1 MGAALLLP
9 IWRSMLRGI
18 GKEPELAALLIAP
31 DRELARQLTA
41 GLAETKTFQIL
52 SELKSYPQE
61 ATLDLRLRQ
70 IQPEVV
76 LLDLAT
82 DFEVASALIRHISGL
97 HPPVYVIGLHFQN
110 DADVLIRS
118 LRAGA
123 HEFLHSP
130 FHPDAQKEAATRIRR
145 LREPDASYSP
155 EGGKVV
161 AFSSAKPGSG
171 ASTLAVQTAF
181 SLKRLTGKRVLLAD
195 FDVMGGSVAFTLKL
209 NTPYSLL
216 DALERAEQLDP
227 AFWSTL
233 VHTTGGVDV
242 LAAPDMAITDG
253 MEPSRLHE
261 VIEYARML
269 YDWVVIDLPTI
280 FHRISLFALTES
292 DQCFLISTS
301 ELPSLHLARR
311 SVGLLGQLGF
321 ERDRYQMIINRVSRK
336 DGISSGDMEKI
347 LGCPVFATFP
357 NDYYALHRVVTRA
370 ESLQPD
376 SELGR
381 ALEIVAGKMCG
392 LIQKDK
398 RSNGNF
404 VEPKPVL
411 TQT

>member
-1 MGAALLLP
+1 
-9 IWRSMLRGI
+9 
-18 GKEPELAALLIAP
+18 LLIAP

-41 GLAETKTFQIL
+41 GLVETKTFQIL

-61 ATLDLRLRQ
+61 STLDLRLRQ

-82 DFEVASALIRHISGL
+82 DFEAASALVRHIAGL

-110 DADVLIRS
+110 DSDVLIRS

-123 HEFLHSP
+123 HEFLHAP
-130 FHPDAQKEAATRIRR
+130 FHPDAQREAAARIRR
-145 LREPDASYSP
+145 LREPEASYTP
-155 EGGKVV
+155 ECGKVI

-181 SLKRLTGKRVLLAD
+181 SLKRLTGKRILLAD

-209 NTPYSLL
+209 NSPYSLL

-227 AFWSTL
+227 ALWSTL

-242 LAAPDMAITDG
+242 LSAPDMATTDG
-253 MEPSRLHE
+253 VEPSRLHE

-269 YDWVVIDLPTI
+269 YDWIVIDLPTI

-321 ERDRYQMIINRVSRK
+321 DKDRYQMIINRVSRK
-336 DGISSGDMEKI
+336 DGISAGDMEKI
-347 LGCPVFATFP
+347 LSCPVFATFP

-370 ESLQPD
+370 ESLPPE

-381 ALEIVAGKMCG
+381 ALESVVGRICG

-398 RSNGNF
+398 KPNGGIL
-404 VEPKPVL
+404 EQKPVL